1 MAKLVMLV
9 GISGSGKSTVAKNAM
24 EANPDK
30 VVVVSS
36 DGIRGEMFGDE
47 NVQKDP
53 HKVFNEVHKRVRE
66 ALKEDK
72 IVYYDATNLNAKR
85 RMNFLKTIEHL
96 DAEKECIVVL
106 STPEECV
113 ERQSL
118 RERRVPVSVINK
130 QIKQFQCPY
139 YYEGW
144 DNIELLY
151 NIFKEPVRLPDLMEL
166 NKIPHDNSHHEH
178 DIYEHMKAAEH
189 LYCNT
194 VSIIDLGVA
203 EAIKYHDLGKFFTK
217 TFTNMK
223 DEVTEEAHYYGHQNA
238 GAYFYLLDYE
248 HARKMPIVHLLRV
261 ANLIQFHME
270 PFFRKGEAWYK
281 FAEMIGPIMATDIIK
296 IHHIDVTSA

>member
-53 HKVFNEVHKRVRE
+53 HKVFNEVNKRVRE

-96 DAEKECIVVL
+96 DVEKECIVVL
-106 STPEECV
+106 SSLEECV
-113 ERQSL
+113 SRQIS
-118 RERRVPVSVINK
+118 RERKVPESVIKN

-139 YYEGW
+139 YHEGW
-144 DNIELLY
+144 DNIDILY
-151 NIFKEPVRLPDLMEL
+151 NFATRNPIRLPDLMNL
-166 NKIPHDNSHHEH
+166 NKIPHDNSHHIH
-178 DIYEHMKAAEH
+178 DVYEHMKAAEH

-194 VSIIDLGVA
+194 TTIIDLGVA
-203 EAIKYHDLGKFFTK
+203 EAIKYHDIGKFFTK

-223 DEVTEEAHYYGHQNA
+223 GEKTEEAHYYGHQNA

-248 HARKMPIVHLLRV
+248 HARSMPVVHLLRV
-261 ANLIQFHME
+261 ANLIQYHME
-270 PFFRKGEAWYK
+270 PFFRKGKWIE
-281 FAEMIGPIMATDIIK
+281 FAKIVGPAMAREIMK
-296 IHHIDVTSA
+296 IHHIDITAA